1 MQILLIVLVLSS
13 SIFLGCQQKQTKV
26 TSQEAVIGETITAE
40 KLMKQK
46 PVILDVRPSFEF
58 NLAHVPGA
66 INVRWEDFSRPEA
79 KARGLLQSDLFALA
93 RRLSLIGIDPETK
106 VVVLGKGQEGHG
118 EEGRVAWT
126 LKVLGVQQVY
136 TLLHTAYRQLNP
148 KEIPAPV
155 KNKPYWKPQVAQ
167 DLIVD
172 LAEFKAYATGKVD
185 KTSFR
190 PRYGFKPIE
199 AVENL
204 VILDVRS
211 AQEFAQRNLSQFPG
225 VKAKVVSLE
234 WQELFDA
241 ANLPSKK
248 AAEILAAKGVLKNNI
263 IFVISNHGVR
273 SGAATYALQYL
284 GFGRVSNF
292 SGGYGQ
298 WK

>member
-1 MQILLIVLVLSS
+1 MRILLMVLVTS
-13 SIFLGCQQKQTKV
+13 FVFTGCQQKQTKV
-26 TSQEAVIGETITAE
+26 TSQEAVIGESITAE

-79 KARGLLQSDLFALA
+79 KNRGLLQNDLFALA

-106 VVVLGKGQEGHG
+106 VVVLGKGREGNG

-136 TLLHTAYRQLNP
+136 TLLHTSYRQLNP
-148 KEIPAPV
+148 REIPAPV
-155 KNKPYWKPQVAQ
+155 KNKPYWKPQVDE
-167 DLIVD
+167 DLTVH
-172 LAEFKAYATGKVD
+172 LAEFRAYATGKVD
-185 KTSFR
+185 KTNFS
-190 PRYGFKPIE
+190 PRYGYKPIE

-211 AQEFAQRNLSQFPG
+211 SQEFAQRNLSQFKD
-225 VKAKVVSLE
+225 VKAKVVSME
-234 WQELFDA
+234 WRELFDA

-248 AAEILAAKGVLKNNI
+248 AVELLAAKGVLKNNI

-292 SGGYGQ
+292 SGGYEQ